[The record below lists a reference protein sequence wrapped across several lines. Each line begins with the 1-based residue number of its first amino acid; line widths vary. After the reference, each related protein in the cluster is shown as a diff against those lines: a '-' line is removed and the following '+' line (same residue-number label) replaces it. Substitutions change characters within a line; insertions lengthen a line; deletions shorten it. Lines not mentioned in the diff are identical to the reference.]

1 MLQGILSMPATLSHL
16 SVFIALATVNTGEL
30 SDREV
35 LKTKES
41 ESTSSIE
48 RIQVTGE
55 LMSSPGVVEL
65 STKRIRQPMP
75 AQDGAD
81 FLRSITGFHTVR
93 KGGASGDPV
102 FRGMSGS
109 RLTILTDGAFTLGGC
124 PSRMDP
130 PTAYITPQAFDFVT
144 VIKGPQDVTHGPMTA
159 VFLIPQ

>member
-1 MLQGILSMPATLSHL
+1 MPATLSHL
-16 SVFIALATVNTGEL
+16 SVFIALATINTAEL

-109 RLTILTDGAFTLGGC
+109 RLTILTDGALTAQLAAATARG
-124 PSRMDP
+124 PTDSR
-130 PTAYITPQAFDFVT
+130 
-144 VIKGPQDVTHGPMTA
+144 GA
-159 VFLIPQ
+159 VAPRTNFSDGHRIGSNYP